1 MTLVSVLSIAFLYVG
16 AVFQSLVVV
25 PEDLNGGC
33 ALEAAANQTMISD
46 SIEVV
51 VFLSETCPICRQSTK
66 ALNRLAEK
74 FTPSGVVFTG
84 VFPNASISTAETRSA
99 FAKKYKI
106 NFPLIADPDYRITD
120 VVQASITPELF
131 IRYIKTGKVVY
142 QGRIDNQ
149 YEAVGKRRQQ
159 VTEHYAERALMSILQ
174 GLEPEVTYTDAIG
187 CFISR

>member
-1 MTLVSVLSIAFLYVG
+1 MTIVSILSIAFLYVG
-16 AVFQSLVVV
+16 AVFQSSVIV
-25 PEDLNGGC
+25 PEVLNDGC
-33 ALEAAANQTMISD
+33 VLEARTNQTMISD

-74 FTPSGVVFTG
+74 FTRQGVVFTG
-84 VFPNASISTAETRSA
+84 VFPNASISTAETRQA

-106 NFPLIADPDYRITD
+106 SFPLIADPEYRITD
-120 VVQASITPELF
+120 ALQASITPELY

-142 QGRIDNQ
+142 QGKIDNQ

-159 VTEHYAERALMSILQ
+159 ITEHYAERAIMSILQ

-187 CFISR
+187 CYISR

>member
-1 MTLVSVLSIAFLYVG
+1 MTIVSVLSIAFLYVG
-16 AVFQSLVVV
+16 AVFQNSVIV

-33 ALEAAANQTMISD
+33 ALEATANQTMISD

-99 FAKKYKI
+99 FAKKYKLT
-106 NFPLIADPDYRITD
+106 FPLIADPDYRITD
-120 VVQASITPELF
+120 ALQASITPEVF
-131 IRYIKTGKVVY
+131 IRHIKTGKVVY
-142 QGRIDNQ
+142 QGKIDNQ
-149 YEAVGKRRQQ
+149 FQAVGKRRQQ
-159 VTEHYAERALMSILQ
+159 VTEHYVESALISILQ
-174 GLEPEVTYTDAIG
+174 GREPEMTYT
-187 CFISR
+187 